1 MRIQPAIRGTDC
13 GRFDRCSGVSFGW
26 KADLS
31 NHSTAGCCNFGSDA
45 MEITPF
51 VIAFLTFTGW
61 FWNPRAGAAIHS
73 AAKAHRSR
81 KYDHIRSPTCRR
93 GLVGVAALNVCNW
106 WKADTFDPGKIKIKR
121 RAISII

>member
-61 FWNPRAGAAIHS
+61 FWSLKAGAAIQRYDAEVTPRRRRIAVGNTIIS
-73 AAKAHRSR
+73 AV
-81 KYDHIRSPTCRR
+81 P
-93 GLVGVAALNVCNW
+93 LVVGVSLAS
-106 WKADTFDPGKIKIKR
+106 PR
-121 RAISII
+121 